1 MIPTSAWESAPRLRS
16 DLETLLRVLLLLQIM
31 DDDECHVEVTV
42 TNAVITVSFVVIFG
56 LSLFGNTA
64 VVLTILLRRKRS
76 SRSITNLY
84 LLNLAIADLLRS
96 VICMPSTLISELF
109 HCWMFGPLFCKM
121 AAYLQP
127 VAVTA
132 SGYTLAII
140 AVERYYAI
148 CRPLESRIW
157 HTKKHA
163 MLMITLVWVISFAA
177 NLGTAIMYDAVPY
190 KDFWNCLTTNGP
202 VADFFYQLYI
212 TLILL
217 FIPLT
222 IMVAMYGNVIFT
234 LKTGIRFDAQLL
246 TVGSLSSIDYGCGLE
261 RKPSFSGWLLDAVQ
275 FTKKER
281 LMSKTE
287 NKNGCLTLEVPRS
300 LAPSRKGS
308 SCNISRRFT
317 CASITGEVRGRNG
330 SCYDLDNSFLLRST
344 HYEKQLIAKKRVTR
358 MLIIIVI
365 IFTLCWT
372 PSYVWWLMIRTN
384 DMFSR
389 DGSVWNHSIN
399 TFITILTYIS
409 TCTNPIT
416 YCFMN
421 ESFRKM
427 LFSSHFC
434 CKYMFPFR
442 QKPFAAASRANSS
455 NAVSPSPAARKT
467 TSPRPPPAEE
477 IVLGSPPKKNNNA
490 EFTLSNI
497 PAITIQHCGSNHV
510 SEAHSEQPSPSN
522 ANSLL

>member
-1 MIPTSAWESAPRLRS
+1 MG
-16 DLETLLRVLLLLQIM
+16 
-31 DDDECHVEVTV
+31 DDECHVEVTV
-42 TNAVITVSFVVIFG
+42 TNAVVTVSFVVIFA

-64 VVLTILLRRKRS
+64 VVITILFRRKS

-84 LLNLAIADLLRS
+84 LLNLAVADLLRS

-109 HCWMFGPLFCKM
+109 HCWMLGPLFCKM

-163 MLMITLVWVISFAA
+163 MMMIMLVWVISFVA

-190 KDFWNCLTTNGP
+190 KDYWNCLTTNGP

-246 TVGSLSSIDYGCGLE
+246 TVGSLSSIDCGCGGLE

-275 FTKKER
+275 FPKKER
-281 LMSKTE
+281 LMSKSE
-287 NKNGCLTLEVPRS
+287 IKSSCLTLEVPRS
-300 LAPSRKGS
+300 LGSSRKGS
-308 SCNISRRFT
+308 CTNSRRFT
-317 CASITGEVRGRNG
+317 NASITGMVNGRNG

-389 DGSVWNHSIN
+389 EGSIWNHSIN

-434 CKYMFPFR
+434 CKYLFPKR
-442 QKPFAAASRANSS
+442 SRAFATSRVNSS
-455 NAVSPSPAARKT
+455 AAPSPSPAARKT
-467 TSPRPPPAEE
+467 TYPRPADDLLLVP
-477 IVLGSPPKKNNNA
+477 INNNNNN
-490 EFTLSNI
+490 ENNNVEVTISNI
-497 PAITIQHCGSNHV
+497 PAITIQHCASNNV
-510 SEAHSEQPSPSN
+510 SEAHSEQASPIN

>member
-1 MIPTSAWESAPRLRS
+1 MG
-16 DLETLLRVLLLLQIM
+16 
-31 DDDECHVEVTV
+31 DDECHVEVTV
-42 TNAVITVSFVVIFG
+42 ANAVITVSFVVIFG

-64 VVLTILLRRKRS
+64 VVLTILFRRKRS

-109 HCWMFGPLFCKM
+109 QCWMFGPLFCKM

-163 MLMITLVWVISFAA
+163 MMMITLVWTISLVA
-177 NLGTAIMYDAVPY
+177 NLGTAIMSEAVPY
-190 KDFWNCLTTNGP
+190 KDYWNCLATNGP

-246 TVGSLSSIDYGCGLE
+246 TVGSLSSIDCGCGGLE

-275 FTKKER
+275 FPKKER

-287 NKNGCLTLEVPRS
+287 NKSSCLTLEVPRS
-300 LAPSRKGS
+300 LGPSRKTS
-308 SCNISRRFT
+308 TCNGSRRLT
-317 CASITGEVRGRNG
+317 NASITGMVAGRNG

-384 DMFSR
+384 DMFST
-389 DGSVWNHSIN
+389 DGSIWNHSIN
-399 TFITILTYIS
+399 NFITILTYIS

-434 CKYMFPFR
+434 CKYMFPKRSRAFT
-442 QKPFAAASRANSS
+442 ASRINSS
-455 NAVSPSPAARKT
+455 AAPSPSPAFRKT
-467 TSPRPPPAEE
+467 TYPRPAEDPLL
-477 IVLGSPPKKNNNA
+477 VSVNNNSSNNNNNNIA
-490 EFTLSNI
+490 TNNVEFTLSNI
-497 PAITIQHCGSNHV
+497 PAITIQHCGSNNV
-510 SEAHSEQPSPSN
+510 SEAHSEHSSPVN
-522 ANSLL
+522 ANSPL

>member
-1 MIPTSAWESAPRLRS
+1 
-16 DLETLLRVLLLLQIM
+16 M
-31 DDDECHVEVTV
+31 DDDECRVEVTV
-42 TNAVITVSFVVIFG
+42 GKAVITVSFVVIFG

-64 VVLTILLRRKRS
+64 VVLTILFRRKRS

-109 HCWMFGPLFCKM
+109 QCWMFGPVFCKM

-163 MLMITLVWVISFAA
+163 MLMISFVWVISFVA
-177 NLGTAIMYDAVPY
+177 NLGTAYMYEAIPY
-190 KDFWNCLTTNGP
+190 KDHWNCLTTNGA

-217 FIPLT
+217 FLPLS

-234 LKTGIRFDAQLL
+234 LKTGIRFDTQLL
-246 TVGSLSSIDYGCGLE
+246 TVGSLSSIDYGCALE

-275 FTKKER
+275 FSRKER
-281 LMSKTE
+281 LMSKAE
-287 NKNGCLTLEVPRS
+287 KESREKSSNCLTLEVPRS

-308 SCNISRRFT
+308 VSNMNARRFT
-317 CASITGEVRGRNG
+317 NASITGMVNGRNG

-384 DMFSR
+384 DMFS
-389 DGSVWNHSIN
+389 DEGSVWNHSIN

-421 ESFRKM
+421 ENFRKM

-434 CKYMFPFR
+434 CKYMLP
-442 QKPFAAASRANSS
+442 QKEKPFAASRVNSS
-455 NAVSPSPAARKT
+455 NAAASPSPATRKPI
-467 TSPRPPPAEE
+467 SPRAPEE
-477 IVLGSPPKKNNNA
+477 GNANANSSANNNL
-490 EFTLSNI
+490 EFTLANI
-497 PAITIQHCGSNHV
+497 PAITIQTCGSNHV
-510 SEAHSEQPSPSN
+510 SEAHSEQPSPTN